1 MSESQQR
8 EAERLE
14 ADLRMA
20 ERANVERY
28 RHEQHLLRL
37 EARREVSP
45 PGSRS
50 VSPPPRPVTPTRDIE
65 ALLDDGPPTSTG
77 ANNTGPVEGGPSE
90 VVERPRERWQGRIFL
105 VTLNQIEKWIR
116 LREYLMRWPVSY
128 MYAAHEVAPTTGHEH
143 MHIFI
148 EYARKRELRKSM
160 IEGAHIDVVT
170 QTWWN
175 ALEYCKKGTN
185 KVEEYGQ
192 CPIRSTVPKGL
203 TIRDVME
210 MDEAQLVDLKA
221 SSFNYIRN
229 IRSELLNTQI
239 RKNRHYQPIEF
250 IWIYGPTGV
259 GKSRR
264 AFEEGATPITYSNGF
279 FTDWAGS
286 KELVYEEFRGQVPYP
301 LMLQLTDAYH
311 GYYSLN
317 IKGGFRVLDIDKL
330 IVTSPLRP
338 EECYARQAQKK
349 DSIQQLMRRITKLLH
364 INELGEETEEDP
376 TDLHIP
382 PPADFTAQQTMGR
395 VSYDD

>member
-37 EARREVSP
+37 EAERAVSP
-45 PGSRS
+45 AGSRS
-50 VSPPPRPVTPTRDIE
+50 VSPPSRPVTPPLPESESQSPIS
-65 ALLDDGPPTSTG
+65 TS
-77 ANNTGPVEGGPSE
+77 ANNTKEGETALAPIAE
-90 VVERPRERWQGRIFL
+90 EEPEKTRWQGRIFL
-105 VTLNQIEKWIR
+105 ITLNQEEKWPR
-116 LREYLMRWPVSY
+116 LREYLHTKPVQY
-128 MYAAHEVAPTTGHEH
+128 MYAAHEVAPTTGHDH

-148 EYARKRELRKSM
+148 MYTRKIALYKSKT
-160 IEGAHIDVVT
+160 EGARIDIVT

-175 ALEYCKKGTN
+175 ALEYCKKQGME
-185 KVEEYGQ
+185 VEEYGEH
-192 CPIRSTVPKGL
+192 PIRSTVPKGL

-210 MDEAQLVDLKA
+210 MDEVQLVELKA
-221 SSFNYIRN
+221 SSFNYVRN

-239 RKNRHYQPIEF
+239 RKNRHYAPIEF
-250 IWIYGPTGV
+250 EWYYGPTGT
-259 GKSRR
+259 GKSRK
-264 AFEEGATPITYSNGF
+264 AFEEGATPIQYANGF

-286 KELVYEEFRGQVPYP
+286 KVLVYEEFRGQVPYH

-311 GYYSLN
+311 GYYALN

-338 EECYARQAQKK
+338 EHCYPRQCEKK
-349 DSIQQLMRRITKLLH
+349 DSIQQLMRRITKLVFF
-364 INELGEETEEDP
+364 NELGEQREESTHDIE
-376 TDLHIP
+376 LRV
-382 PPADFTAQQTMGR
+382 DFDVQNGLWKHPI
-395 VSYDD
+395 DD

>member
-28 RHEQHLLRL
+28 RHEQHLLRI
-37 EARREVSP
+37 EAMREVSP

-50 VSPPPRPVTPTRDIE
+50 VSPPSRPVTP
-65 ALLDDGPPTSTG
+65 A
-77 ANNTGPVEGGPSE
+77 PVEVQDEPQTPSSAYNTKEGE
-90 VVERPRERWQGRIFL
+90 VALDVVAKKERAPRWKGRIFL
-105 VTLNQIEKWIR
+105 ITLNQEENWPR
-116 LREYLMRWPVSY
+116 LREYLHTRPVEY
-128 MYAAHEVAPTTGHEH
+128 MYAAHEVAPTTGHDH

-148 EYARKRELRKSM
+148 MYTRRIDLAGGKM
-160 IEGAHIDVVT
+160 EGARVDIVT

-175 ALEYCKKGTN
+175 ALEYCKKQGMP
-185 KVEEYGQ
+185 VEEYGE
-192 CPIRSTVPKGL
+192 CPIRKANKKG
-203 TIRDVME
+203 ISIKDVME
-210 MDEAQLVDLKA
+210 MDQTQILELRA
-221 SSFNYIRN
+221 SSFNYVRN

-239 RKNRHYQPIEF
+239 RNAKHYAPIEF
-250 IWIYGPTGV
+250 EWYYGPTGT
-259 GKSRR
+259 GKSRK
-264 AFEEGATPITYSNGF
+264 AFEEGATPIQYANGF

-286 KELVYEEFRGQVPYP
+286 KVLVYEEFRGQVPYH
-301 LMLQLTDAYH
+301 LILQLTDAYH
-311 GYYSLN
+311 GYYCLN

-338 EECYARQAQKK
+338 EECYPRQCQKR
-349 DSIQQLMRRITKLLH
+349 DSIQQLVRRITKMLH
-364 INELGEETEEDP
+364 FTEDGEQLEEDA

-382 PPADFTAQQTMGR
+382 PPADFTAQQTMGH

>member
-1 MSESQQR
+1 MTESQQR
-8 EAERLE
+8 EAERLLS
-14 ADLRMA
+14 DLRVQEMA
-20 ERANVERY
+20 NIERY
-28 RHEQHLLRL
+28 RLEQRRLHE
-37 EARREVSP
+37 EAMREVSQ

-50 VSPPPRPVTPTRDIE
+50 VSPPPRPATPTRDLE
-65 ALLDDGPPTSTG
+65 ALLVDGPPTSTG
-77 ANNTGPVEGGPSE
+77 ANNTGPVEGGPSDIE
-90 VVERPRERWQGRIFL
+90 EHRARWQARIFL
-105 VTLNQIEKWIR
+105 VTLNQVDRWPK
-116 LREYLMRWPVSY
+116 LREYLMSRPVSY
-128 MYAAHEVAPTTGHEH
+128 MYAAFEKAPTTSHEH

-148 EYARKRELRKSM
+148 EYTRKTELRKSM
-160 IEGAHIDVVT
+160 TEGAHIDVVT

-175 ALEYCKKGTN
+175 ALEYCKKGTDV
-185 KVEEYGQ
+185 VEEYGQ

-210 MDEAQLVDLKA
+210 MDEAQLVELKA

-259 GKSRR
+259 GKSKR

-286 KELVYEEFRGQVPYP
+286 KTLVYEEFRGQVPYP

-364 INELGEETEEDP
+364 INEFGEETEEDP

-382 PPADFTAQQTMGR
+382 PPADFTAQNKLVT